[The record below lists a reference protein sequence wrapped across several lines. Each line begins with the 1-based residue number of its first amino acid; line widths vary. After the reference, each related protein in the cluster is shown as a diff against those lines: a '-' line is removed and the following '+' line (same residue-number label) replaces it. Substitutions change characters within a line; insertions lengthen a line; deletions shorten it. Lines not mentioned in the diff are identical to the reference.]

1 MAEKIR
7 IPVLTDKRGELGV
20 PLTPGVLP
28 FSAGN
33 VFFIRGVADGV
44 RRGGHAH
51 KESRQALICLAG
63 GLTVLVDDVHSRKE
77 FILKPDDSALLIESG
92 EWAEE
97 YDFLPGTVLLVI
109 ASHPYSESD
118 YLRDYAAYCEWKS
131 RR

>member
-7 IPVLTDKRGELGV
+7 IPVFADKRGELGA

-28 FSAGN
+28 FPAGN
-33 VFFIRGVADGV
+33 IFFIRGVADGV

-51 KESRQALICLAG
+51 KESSQALICLAG
-63 GLTVLVDDVHSRKE
+63 GLKVLVDDTRRRAE
-77 FILKPDDSALLIESG
+77 FLLKPDDSALLIEPG

-97 YDFLPGTVLLVI
+97 YDFLSGTVLLVI

-118 YLRDYAAYCEWKS
+118 YLRDYAVYCEWKS
-131 RR
+131 GR